1 MWGTR
6 ARVVTLRGD
15 SWLRKRGGGT
25 GSLTIGRVQIGKLG
39 TLSPFSPVNLPH
51 MWYDRH
57 RMRWKISS

>member
-39 TLSPFSPVNLPH
+39 TLSPFPL
-51 MWYDRH
+51 
-57 RMRWKISS
+57 